1 MKTIPTLKSN
11 RLTLRP
17 FTLNDAKTI
26 QQLLGNKK
34 VSDTALHIPYPY
46 PDELAEQWI
55 SSHQKDFYDNKAIVW
70 AIILTSTNELVG
82 AIGLTLNM
90 EFNKAEFGFWIGEQ
104 YWNKGYASEALGAVL
119 KFGFVELKLNKIFA
133 HHLLHN
139 EASGKVMLKHG
150 MQLEGHL
157 REDVV
162 KDGKYIDVK
171 FYSILRS
178 EYDKLNPV
186 NRYP

>member
-1 MKTIPTLKSN
+1 MKTIPILSSD

-17 FTLNDAKTI
+17 FNLNDTKVI
-26 QQLLGNKK
+26 QELLGVKK

-46 PDELAEQWI
+46 PDGLAEQWI
-55 SSHQKDFYDNKAIVW
+55 SSHQKDYNENKAIVW
-70 AIILTSTNELVG
+70 AITLTLTKELVG
-82 AIGLTLNM
+82 AIGLTLNT

-104 YWNKGYASEALGAVL
+104 YWNKGYATEALGAVL
-119 KFGFVELKLNKIFA
+119 KFGFEELKLNKIFA

-150 MQLEGHL
+150 MKLEGHL

-171 FYSILRS
+171 FYSILQR
-178 EYDKLNPV
+178 EYKKLKK
-186 NRYP
+186 